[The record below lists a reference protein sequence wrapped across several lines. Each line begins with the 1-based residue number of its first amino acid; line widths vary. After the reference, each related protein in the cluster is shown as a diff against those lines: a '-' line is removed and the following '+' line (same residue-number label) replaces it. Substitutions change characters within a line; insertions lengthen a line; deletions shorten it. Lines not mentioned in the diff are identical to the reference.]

1 MTKSTKSRILNFISL
16 LAIILLIV
24 PQTRQFIQVWF
35 HKGFSYVNQS
45 SLIEEVNR
53 SAIANT
59 RWILKS
65 DKNTTLN
72 LEELK
77 GQVVLIN
84 FWATWCPPC
93 IAEMPSLQTLYNDY
107 NEKVV
112 FLFVTH
118 DDFEAVEKF
127 KIQRE
132 FNFEVFNPITEIPS
146 ELKTSSIPRTF
157 VINKNGKIVIDESG
171 AVNWNSDKVRKQ
183 LNNLLLE

>member
-1 MTKSTKSRILNFISL
+1 M
-16 LAIILLIV
+16 
-24 PQTRQFIQVWF
+24 
-35 HKGFSYVNQS
+35 
-45 SLIEEVNR
+45 
-53 SAIANT
+53 
-59 RWILKS
+59 
-65 DKNTTLN
+65 
-72 LEELK
+72 
-77 GQVVLIN
+77 LIN

-157 VINKNGKIVIDESG
+157 VINKNGEIVIDESG